1 MDLKIFKDKFFY
13 DNFLINPDKNLSRVK
28 SILSKLGNPEAT
40 LSNVIHIAGT
50 NGKGSTLAFLK
61 SCLIENNYSVN
72 AFVSPHLKT
81 LNERII
87 IKGSIIDDDSL
98 DQVIRECFSILGKK
112 KISFFEFMTACA
124 FELFK
129 RNTSDWSLI
138 EVGMGGSYDA
148 TNSIPNKDLSIITPI
163 SLDHEIFLG
172 DTIKKIAIEKLGII
186 NHKSTVVFGPQEESL
201 EDLIKDNLSQKNSTG
216 FFYGRDW
223 TIKKINKII
232 KYEDGDNKIEFQSI
246 GLKGD
251 HQIINAGMCIASL
264 KILQKKEKIELND
277 NQIKD
282 GIAKTF
288 WPGRLMELS
297 RGLKII
303 NNDSCDIW
311 VDGCHNPAGS
321 NAIAEEIIRMNEKNK
336 KETVLI
342 LGMSKDKKIDKFLD
356 NFKGIVREILVVPI
370 KNRESINFDQV
381 TNASKGMGF
390 NILEKQSISEALES
404 IALRD
409 NLRILICGSLYLA
422 AEALLMD

>member
-172 DTIKKIAIEKLGII
+172 ETIKKIATEKLGII

-223 TIKKINKII
+223 TIKKINRVI
-232 KYEDGDNKIEFQSI
+232 KYEDGDNKIEFKSI

-288 WPGRLMELS
+288 WPGRLTELS

-342 LGMSKDKKIDKFLD
+342 LGMSKGKKIDKFLD

>member
-1 MDLKIFKDKFFY
+1 MDHKIFKDKFFY

-311 VDGCHNPAGS
+311 LDGCHNPAGS

-342 LGMSKDKKIDKFLD
+342 LGMSKDKKIDKFLN
-356 NFKGIVREILVVPI
+356 NFKGIVNEILFVPI
-370 KNRESINFDQV
+370 KNRDSINFDQV

-390 NILEKQSISEALES
+390 NIIEKQSISEALES
-404 IALRD
+404 IARRD

>member
-1 MDLKIFKDKFFY
+1 MDHKIFKDKFFY

-342 LGMSKDKKIDKFLD
+342 LGMSKGKKIDKFLD
-356 NFKGIVREILVVPI
+356 NFKGIINEILVVPI

>member
-1 MDLKIFKDKFFY
+1 MDHKIFKDKFFY

-288 WPGRLMELS
+288 WPGRLTELS

-356 NFKGIVREILVVPI
+356 NFKGIINEILVVPI

-390 NILEKQSISEALES
+390 NILEKESISEALES
-404 IALRD
+404 IARRD

>member
-98 DQVIRECFSILGKK
+98 DQVIRECLSILGKK

-138 EVGMGGSYDA
+138 EVGMGGSHDA

-172 DTIKKIAIEKLGII
+172 ETIKKIATEKLGII

-201 EDLIKDNLSQKNSTG
+201 EDLIKDTLSQKNSTG
-216 FFYGRDW
+216 FFYGKDW
-223 TIKKINKII
+223 TIKKNNRVI

-264 KILQKKEKIELND
+264 KILQRKEKIELND

-288 WPGRLMELS
+288 WPGRLTELS

-303 NNDSCDIW
+303 NNVSCDIW

-321 NAIAEEIIRMNEKNK
+321 NVIAEEIIRMNEKNK

-404 IALRD
+404 IARRD

>member
-1 MDLKIFKDKFFY
+1 MDHKIFKDKFFY

-288 WPGRLMELS
+288 WPGRLTELS

-342 LGMSKDKKIDKFLD
+342 LGMSKGKKIDKFLD
-356 NFKGIVREILVVPI
+356 NFKGIINEILVVPI

>member
-98 DQVIRECFSILGKK
+98 DQVIRECLSILGKK

-342 LGMSKDKKIDKFLD
+342 LGMSKGKKIDKFLD
-356 NFKGIVREILVVPI
+356 NFKGIINEILVVPI

-390 NILEKQSISEALES
+390 NILEKQSIREALES
-404 IALRD
+404 IARRD

>member
-1 MDLKIFKDKFFY
+1 MDHKIFKDKFFY

-342 LGMSKDKKIDKFLD
+342 LGMSKGKKIDKFLY
-356 NFKGIVREILVVPI
+356 NFKGIINEILVVPI

>member
-98 DQVIRECFSILGKK
+98 DQVIRECLSILGKK

-138 EVGMGGSYDA
+138 EVGMGGSHDA

-172 DTIKKIAIEKLGII
+172 ETIKKIATEKLGII

-201 EDLIKDNLSQKNSTG
+201 EDLIKDTLSQKNSTG
-216 FFYGRDW
+216 FFYGKDW
-223 TIKKINKII
+223 TIKKINRII

-288 WPGRLMELS
+288 WPGRLTELS

-303 NNDSCDIW
+303 NNVSCDIW

-321 NAIAEEIIRMNEKNK
+321 NVIAEEIIRMNEKNK

-404 IALRD
+404 IARRD

>member
-13 DNFLINPDKNLSRVK
+13 NNFLMNPDKNLSRIQ
-28 SILSKLGNPEAT
+28 SLLSKLGNPEST

-61 SCLIENNYSVN
+61 SCLSENNYSVN
-72 AFVSPHLKT
+72 AFVSPHLKI

-87 IKGSIIDDDSL
+87 IRGSIIDDDSL
-98 DQVIRECFSILGKK
+98 DQVIRECLNILGKK

-129 RNTSDWSLI
+129 RNSSDWSLI

-172 DTIKKIAIEKLGII
+172 ETIKKIAIEKLGII

-201 EDLIKDNLSQKNSTG
+201 GDLIKDNLSQKNSSG

-223 TIKKINKII
+223 TIKKNKKII
-232 KYEDGDNKIEFQSI
+232 KYEDHDNKIEFQSI

-264 KILQKKEKIELND
+264 KILQKKEKIELSD
-277 NQIKD
+277 NQIKA
-282 GIAKTF
+282 GISKTF
-288 WPGRLMELS
+288 WPGRLMQLS
-297 RGLKII
+297 KGLKII
-303 NNDSCDIW
+303 NNGSCDIW

-321 NAIAEEIIRMNEKNK
+321 NVVAEEIIRMNEKNK

-342 LGMSKDKKIDKFLD
+342 LGMSRDKKIDKFLN
-356 NFKGIVREILVVPI
+356 NFKGITDEILVVPI
-370 KNRESINFDQV
+370 KNRPSINFDQV
-381 TNASKGMGF
+381 RDASKGMGF
-390 NILEKQSISEALES
+390 NILEKESISEALES
-404 IALRD
+404 IAIRD

-422 AEALLMD
+422 GEALLLD

>member
-223 TIKKINKII
+223 TIKKINRII
-232 KYEDGDNKIEFQSI
+232 KYEDGDNKIEFKSI

-297 RGLKII
+297 RELKII

-311 VDGCHNPAGS
+311 VDVCHNPAGS

-356 NFKGIVREILVVPI
+356 NFKGIVNEILVVPI

>member
-288 WPGRLMELS
+288 WPGRLTELS

>member
-342 LGMSKDKKIDKFLD
+342 LGMSKGKKIDKFLD
-356 NFKGIVREILVVPI
+356 NFKGIINEILVVPI

>member
-1 MDLKIFKDKFFY
+1 MDHKIFKDKFFY

-61 SCLIENNYSVN
+61 SCRIENNYSVN

-288 WPGRLMELS
+288 WPGRLTELS

-303 NNDSCDIW
+303 NNVSCDIW

-321 NAIAEEIIRMNEKNK
+321 NVIAEEIIRMNEKNK
-336 KETVLI
+336 KETILI
-342 LGMSKDKKIDKFLD
+342 LGMSKDKKIDRFLD
-356 NFKGIVREILVVPI
+356 NFKEIVNEILVVPI
-370 KNRESINFDQV
+370 KNRKSINFDQV

>member
-172 DTIKKIAIEKLGII
+172 ETIKKIATEKLGII

-288 WPGRLMELS
+288 WPGRLTELS

-342 LGMSKDKKIDKFLD
+342 LGMSKGKKIDKFLD
-356 NFKGIVREILVVPI
+356 NFKGIINEILVVPI

-381 TNASKGMGF
+381 TNTSKGMGF

>member
-138 EVGMGGSYDA
+138 EVGMGGSHDA

-172 DTIKKIAIEKLGII
+172 ETIKKIATEKLGII

-288 WPGRLMELS
+288 WPGRLTELS

-342 LGMSKDKKIDKFLD
+342 LGMSKGKKIDKFLD
-356 NFKGIVREILVVPI
+356 NFKGIINEILVVPI

>member
-1 MDLKIFKDKFFY
+1 MDHKIFKDKFFY

-138 EVGMGGSYDA
+138 EVGMGGSHDA

-342 LGMSKDKKIDKFLD
+342 LGMSKGKKIDKFLD
-356 NFKGIVREILVVPI
+356 NFKGIINEILVVPI

>member
-1 MDLKIFKDKFFY
+1 MDHKIFKDKFFY

-172 DTIKKIAIEKLGII
+172 ETIKKIATEKLGII

-321 NAIAEEIIRMNEKNK
+321 NVIAEEIIRMNEKNK

-356 NFKGIVREILVVPI
+356 NFKGIINEILVVPI

>member
-1 MDLKIFKDKFFY
+1 MDHKIFKDKFFY

-98 DQVIRECFSILGKK
+98 DQVIRECLSILGKK

-172 DTIKKIAIEKLGII
+172 ETIKKIATEKLGII

-288 WPGRLMELS
+288 WPGRLTELS

-356 NFKGIVREILVVPI
+356 NFKGIVSEILVVPI

>member
-1 MDLKIFKDKFFY
+1 MDHKIFKDKFFY

-216 FFYGRDW
+216 FFYGKDW
-223 TIKKINKII
+223 TIKKINRII

-321 NAIAEEIIRMNEKNK
+321 NVIAEEIIRMNEKNK

-342 LGMSKDKKIDKFLD
+342 LGMSKGKKIDKFLD

>member
-342 LGMSKDKKIDKFLD
+342 LGMSKGKKIDKFLN
-356 NFKGIVREILVVPI
+356 NFKGIINEILVVPI

-404 IALRD
+404 IARRD

>member
-1 MDLKIFKDKFFY
+1 MDHKIFKDKFFY

-172 DTIKKIAIEKLGII
+172 ETIKKIAIEKLGII

-288 WPGRLMELS
+288 WPGRLTELS

-321 NAIAEEIIRMNEKNK
+321 NVIAEEIIRMNEKNK

-342 LGMSKDKKIDKFLD
+342 LGMSKGKKIDKFLD
-356 NFKGIVREILVVPI
+356 NFKGIINEILVVPI

>member
-98 DQVIRECFSILGKK
+98 DQVIRECLSILGKK

-138 EVGMGGSYDA
+138 EVGMGGSHDA

-172 DTIKKIAIEKLGII
+172 ETIKKIATEKLGII

-288 WPGRLMELS
+288 WPGRLTELS

-303 NNDSCDIW
+303 NNVSCDIW

-321 NAIAEEIIRMNEKNK
+321 NVIAEEIIRMNEKNK

-404 IALRD
+404 IARRD

>member
-98 DQVIRECFSILGKK
+98 DQVIRECLSILGKK

-138 EVGMGGSYDA
+138 EVGMGGSHDA

-172 DTIKKIAIEKLGII
+172 ETIKKIATEKLGII

-216 FFYGRDW
+216 FFYGKDW
-223 TIKKINKII
+223 IIKKINRII

-264 KILQKKEKIELND
+264 KILQRKEKIELND

-288 WPGRLMELS
+288 WPGRLTELS

-303 NNDSCDIW
+303 NNVSCDIW

-321 NAIAEEIIRMNEKNK
+321 NVIAEEIIRMNEKNK

-404 IALRD
+404 IARRD

>member
-98 DQVIRECFSILGKK
+98 DQVIRECLSILGKK

-342 LGMSKDKKIDKFLD
+342 LGMSKGKKIDKFLD
-356 NFKGIVREILVVPI
+356 NFKGIINEILVVPI

>member
-98 DQVIRECFSILGKK
+98 DQVIRECLSILGKK

-138 EVGMGGSYDA
+138 EVGMGGSHDA

-172 DTIKKIAIEKLGII
+172 ETIKKIATEKLGII

-201 EDLIKDNLSQKNSTG
+201 EDLIKDTLSQKNSTG
-216 FFYGRDW
+216 FFYGKDW
-223 TIKKINKII
+223 TIKKINRII

-264 KILQKKEKIELND
+264 KILQRKEKIELND

-288 WPGRLMELS
+288 WPGRLTELS

-303 NNDSCDIW
+303 NNVSCDIW

-321 NAIAEEIIRMNEKNK
+321 NVIAEEIIRMNEKNK

-404 IALRD
+404 IARRD

>member
-1 MDLKIFKDKFFY
+1 MDHKIFKDKFFY

-321 NAIAEEIIRMNEKNK
+321 NVIAEEIIRMNEKNK

-342 LGMSKDKKIDKFLD
+342 LGMSKGKKIDKFLD
-356 NFKGIVREILVVPI
+356 NFKGIINEILVVPI

-404 IALRD
+404 IARRD

>member
-1 MDLKIFKDKFFY
+1 MDHKIFKDKFFY

-98 DQVIRECFSILGKK
+98 DQVIRECLSILDKK

-138 EVGMGGSYDA
+138 EVGMGGSHDA

-172 DTIKKIAIEKLGII
+172 ETIKKIATEKLGII

-201 EDLIKDNLSQKNSTG
+201 EDLIKDTLSQKNSTG
-216 FFYGRDW
+216 FFYGKDW
-223 TIKKINKII
+223 TIKKINRII

-264 KILQKKEKIELND
+264 KILQRKEKIELND

-288 WPGRLMELS
+288 WPGRLTELS

-303 NNDSCDIW
+303 NNVSCDIW

-321 NAIAEEIIRMNEKNK
+321 NVIAEEIIRMNEKNK

-404 IALRD
+404 IARRD

>member
-1 MDLKIFKDKFFY
+1 MDHKIFKDKFFY

-138 EVGMGGSYDA
+138 EVGMGGSHDA

-311 VDGCHNPAGS
+311 LDGCHNPAGS

-342 LGMSKDKKIDKFLD
+342 LGMSKGKKIDKFLD
-356 NFKGIVREILVVPI
+356 NFKGIINEILVVPI

-381 TNASKGMGF
+381 TNTSKGMGF

-404 IALRD
+404 IARRD

>member
-1 MDLKIFKDKFFY
+1 MDHKIFKDKFFY

-98 DQVIRECFSILGKK
+98 DQVIRECLSILGKK

-342 LGMSKDKKIDKFLD
+342 LGMSKGKKIDKFLD
-356 NFKGIVREILVVPI
+356 NFKGIVNEILVVPI

>member
-1 MDLKIFKDKFFY
+1 MDHKIFKDKFFY

-172 DTIKKIAIEKLGII
+172 ETIKKIATEKLGII

-201 EDLIKDNLSQKNSTG
+201 EDLIKDTLSQKNSTG
-216 FFYGRDW
+216 FFYGKDW
-223 TIKKINKII
+223 TIKKINRII
-232 KYEDGDNKIEFQSI
+232 KYEDGDNKIEFHSI

-342 LGMSKDKKIDKFLD
+342 LGMSKGKKIDKFLD
-356 NFKGIVREILVVPI
+356 NFKGIINEILVVPI

>member
-1 MDLKIFKDKFFY
+1 MDHKIFKDKFFY

-186 NHKSTVVFGPQEESL
+186 NHKSTVVFGPQEESF

-288 WPGRLMELS
+288 WPGRLTELS

-342 LGMSKDKKIDKFLD
+342 LGMSKGKKIDKFLD
-356 NFKGIVREILVVPI
+356 NFKGIINEILVVPI

>member
-1 MDLKIFKDKFFY
+1 MDHKIFKDKFFY

-288 WPGRLMELS
+288 WPGRLTELS

-303 NNDSCDIW
+303 NNVSCDIW

-342 LGMSKDKKIDKFLD
+342 LGMSKGKKIDKFLD
-356 NFKGIVREILVVPI
+356 NFKGIINEILVVPI

>member
-1 MDLKIFKDKFFY
+1 MDHKIFKDKFFY

-201 EDLIKDNLSQKNSTG
+201 GDLIKDNLSEKNSTG

-223 TIKKINKII
+223 TIKKINRII
-232 KYEDGDNKIEFQSI
+232 Y
-246 GLKGD
+246 
-251 HQIINAGMCIASL
+251 
-264 KILQKKEKIELND
+264 
-277 NQIKD
+277 
-282 GIAKTF
+282 
-288 WPGRLMELS
+288 
-297 RGLKII
+297 
-303 NNDSCDIW
+303 
-311 VDGCHNPAGS
+311 VD
-321 NAIAEEIIRMNEKNK
+321 K
-336 KETVLI
+336 
-342 LGMSKDKKIDKFLD
+342 
-356 NFKGIVREILVVPI
+356 
-370 KNRESINFDQV
+370 
-381 TNASKGMGF
+381 
-390 NILEKQSISEALES
+390 
-404 IALRD
+404 
-409 NLRILICGSLYLA
+409 
-422 AEALLMD
+422 

>member
-13 DNFLINPDKNLSRVK
+13 DNFLINTDKNLSRVK

-98 DQVIRECFSILGKK
+98 DQVIRECLSILGKK

-138 EVGMGGSYDA
+138 EVGMGGSHDA

-172 DTIKKIAIEKLGII
+172 ETIKKIATEKLGII

-216 FFYGRDW
+216 FFYGKDW
-223 TIKKINKII
+223 TIKKINRII

-264 KILQKKEKIELND
+264 KILQRKEKIELND

-288 WPGRLMELS
+288 WPGRLTELS

-303 NNDSCDIW
+303 NNVSCDIW

-321 NAIAEEIIRMNEKNK
+321 NVIAEEIIRMNEKNK

-404 IALRD
+404 IARRD

>member
-87 IKGSIIDDDSL
+87 IKGSIIDDDTL
-98 DQVIRECFSILGKK
+98 DQVIRECLSILGKK

-138 EVGMGGSYDA
+138 EVGMGGSHDA

-172 DTIKKIAIEKLGII
+172 ETIKKIATEKLGII

-201 EDLIKDNLSQKNSTG
+201 EDLIKDTLSQKNSTG
-216 FFYGRDW
+216 FFYGKDW
-223 TIKKINKII
+223 TIKKINRII

-264 KILQKKEKIELND
+264 KILQRKEKIELND

-288 WPGRLMELS
+288 WPGRLTELS

-303 NNDSCDIW
+303 NNVSCDIW

-321 NAIAEEIIRMNEKNK
+321 NVIAEEIIRMNEKNK

-404 IALRD
+404 IARRD

>member
-1 MDLKIFKDKFFY
+1 MDHKIFKDKFFY

-172 DTIKKIAIEKLGII
+172 DTIKKIATEKLGII

-288 WPGRLMELS
+288 WPGRLTELS

-342 LGMSKDKKIDKFLD
+342 LGMSKGKKIDKFLD
-356 NFKGIVREILVVPI
+356 NFKGIINEILVVPI

-404 IALRD
+404 IARRD

>member
-1 MDLKIFKDKFFY
+1 MDHKIFKDKFFY

-264 KILQKKEKIELND
+264 KILQRKEKIELND

-288 WPGRLMELS
+288 WPGRLTELS

-303 NNDSCDIW
+303 NNVSCDIW

-321 NAIAEEIIRMNEKNK
+321 NVIAEEIIRMNEKNK

-404 IALRD
+404 IARRD

>member
-1 MDLKIFKDKFFY
+1 MDHKIFKDKFFY

-201 EDLIKDNLSQKNSTG
+201 EDLIKDTLSQKNSTG
-216 FFYGRDW
+216 FFYGKDW
-223 TIKKINKII
+223 TIKKINRII

-321 NAIAEEIIRMNEKNK
+321 NVIAEEIISMNEKNK